1 MTQQRHKNTI
11 WWKHIYI
18 SVRYMQFIFFTR
30 RSTLAICTFILFIY
44 FFLLC
49 SSCRTSHILC
59 ARSLLFPPFLS
70 LHLINNTVLAT
81 LAFLWFL
88 WSWHALAWSRL
99 PLAPWA
105 WRRVQPRPSFAYNSL
120 CGCCYISSV
129 SSEGYKDSASTLQCS
144 PARFTL

>member
-1 MTQQRHKNTI
+1 MRINSSYL
-11 WWKHIYI
+11 HIY
-18 SVRYMQFIFFTR
+18 
-30 RSTLAICTFILFIY
+30 LILFY
-44 FFLLC
+44 FVDS

-59 ARSLLFPPFLS
+59 ACSFLFPPSLS
-70 LHLINNTVLAT
+70 LHLINNTALAT

-120 CGCCYISSV
+120 CGRCYISSV
-129 SSEGYKDSASTLQCS
+129 SSEGYKDSASALQCS
-144 PARFTL
+144 PARFTLKKNIFFHFQSPHPSHSPPYSNIITCC